1 MSSGKARARTIQ
13 QTTGE
18 TVMSKTN
25 DDGYTYDIPT
35 EISEPLWQPEITIAP
50 AEAIT
55 KQAIEVPAEAT
66 TEPTPLPFWKRQVKN
81 SRTGKAIIVG
91 AIGGLLLSSVF
102 YGVQQTT
109 EKSREMAM
117 NYAADTLF
125 YDLQTTQDDPNIT
138 SENIEADF
146 KERMGFTTFQY
157 NVIKMDDCFSVSV
170 EDPVFGGSARRAFGY
185 GCFYE
190 YSPDDQRT
198 LDGIHIETTQDEE
211 E

>member
-1 MSSGKARARTIQ
+1 MFKNSGEY
-13 QTTGE
+13 G
-18 TVMSKTN
+18 
-25 DDGYTYDIPT
+25 YDIPT
-35 EISEPLWQPEITIAP
+35 EISEPLWQPEITKAP

-55 KQAIEVPAEAT
+55 KQAIEEPAEPA
-66 TEPTPLPFWKRQVKN
+66 PLPFWKRQVKN

-102 YGVQQTT
+102 YGVQQFT
-109 EKSREMAM
+109 EQSRLMSM
-117 NYAADTLF
+117 NYAADTIF

-146 KERMGFTTFQY
+146 KERMGFTTFKY

-185 GCFYE
+185 GCFYQ
-190 YSPDDQRT
+190 YSPEDQRT
-198 LDGIHIETTQDEE
+198 LDGIHIESTQDEE